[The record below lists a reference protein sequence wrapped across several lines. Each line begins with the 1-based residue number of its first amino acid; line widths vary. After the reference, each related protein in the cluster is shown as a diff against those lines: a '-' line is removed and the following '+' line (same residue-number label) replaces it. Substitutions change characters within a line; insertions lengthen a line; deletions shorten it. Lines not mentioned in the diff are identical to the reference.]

1 MKPAKDVWF
10 CFQMGLVFAFAAVG
24 FAFTNCFS
32 HQFALKCFR
41 GAGFN
46 QNRFRTLGPARKNDS
61 KTKETQ
67 AKQRKRKQNK
77 GNASKTKGWGKQ
89 GRWWEGPG
97 WGEGWDLRVLLS
109 RAFELLSLRFRERGS
124 RKHSLSRHHSWELE
138 AIQKQ
143 RNP

>member
-1 MKPAKDVWF
+1 
-10 CFQMGLVFAFAAVG
+10 MGLVFAFAAVG

-67 AKQRKRKQNK
+67 VKQRKRKQNK
-77 GNASKTKGWGKQ
+77 GNASKTKETQ
-89 GRWWEGPG
+89 
-97 WGEGWDLRVLLS
+97 
-109 RAFELLSLRFRERGS
+109 A
-124 RKHSLSRHHSWELE
+124 
-138 AIQKQ
+138 KQ
-143 RNP
+143 RDEVNRGGGGRGLAGERAGICVFCFRALSNCFRCAFANEGLENTAFQDTIVES